1 LTARPTTIGDVTKPT
16 HGPTMREDPTA
27 FHLEST
33 VMTDTVSGAALTVI
47 GIILVVL
54 GILVAG
60 NIQLVLVG
68 LGSLVAA
75 ELFATLRVRRA

>member
-1 LTARPTTIGDVTKPT
+1 
-16 HGPTMREDPTA
+16 MRETVSGP
-27 FHLEST
+27 HQEST
-33 VMTDTVSGAALTVI
+33 VMTTTVSGAALTVI

-68 LGSLVAA
+68 IGSLVAA
-75 ELFATLRVRRA
+75 ELFATLRVRGA

>member
-1 LTARPTTIGDVTKPT
+1 MTT
-16 HGPTMREDPTA
+16 
-27 FHLEST
+27 
-33 VMTDTVSGAALTVI
+33 TVSGAALTVI

-68 LGSLVAA
+68 IGSLVAA
-75 ELFATLRVRRA
+75 ELFATLRVRGA

>member
-1 LTARPTTIGDVTKPT
+1 
-16 HGPTMREDPTA
+16 MRED
-27 FHLEST
+27 
-33 VMTDTVSGAALTVI
+33 
-47 GIILVVL
+47 
-54 GILVAG
+54 